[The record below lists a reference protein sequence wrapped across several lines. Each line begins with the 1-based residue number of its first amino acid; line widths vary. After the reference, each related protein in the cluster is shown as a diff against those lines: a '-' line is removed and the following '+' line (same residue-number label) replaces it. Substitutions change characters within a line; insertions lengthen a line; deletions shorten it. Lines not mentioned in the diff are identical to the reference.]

1 MISSISQ
8 SGSTASI
15 WQAYAA
21 SKMSQN
27 AEGNGTDKANGM
39 KPKGPPPNGGARPN
53 GGPPPGGG
61 SKGGV
66 QSGDS
71 SQALSDSQKDS
82 IKSILEGYD
91 STSLTTEDAKSIV
104 EAFQNAGIQSGTSLA
119 ETMEEYGFDA
129 EEVGSLANVRSTSVN
144 NMQIREMMM
153 SSSKVNPSSIAQISS
168 EDEDSQSAQQYLAI
182 LKQYQANQ
190 IYSFSSQDYS
200 QSNLSMFV

>member
-1 MISSISQ
+1 
-8 SGSTASI
+8 
-15 WQAYAA
+15 
-21 SKMSQN
+21 MSQN

-129 EEVGSLANVRSTSVN
+129 EEVGSLANVRN
-144 NMQIREMMM
+144 N
-153 SSSKVNPSSIAQISS
+153 
-168 EDEDSQSAQQYLAI
+168 
-182 LKQYQANQ
+182 
-190 IYSFSSQDYS
+190 
-200 QSNLSMFV
+200 FV